1 MSSPLA
7 KKPSQLSILHKTLTS
22 IHKRISHQRRIDL
35 LADKL
40 TPYFYD
46 RIDDQKEVKC
56 LDVGCGDL
64 GIMERIADGVKNTT
78 WHCLD
83 IYDLPEHL
91 VNAAKWSRY
100 KKFNGRDLPF
110 ADGSIDIILFCDM
123 LHHAN
128 KNITPLLE
136 EAQRVCRTVIVKDSF
151 EYSLYSRWMLKIMDV
166 IGNWGYGVPLPEKY
180 FTIGAFKRLCNDLNY
195 EIKKLDIGIQI
206 YGHLPIIRTILRP
219 KWHFIAVIE
228 KRR

>member
-7 KKPSQLSILHKTLTS
+7 KKADQLSVLHNALTS
-22 IHKRISHQRRIDL
+22 IHKRISHHRRIDI
-35 LADKL
+35 LAEKL
-40 TPYFYD
+40 TAYFYD
-46 RIDDQKEVKC
+46 IAGDKKEVKC

-64 GIMERIADGVKNTT
+64 GIMERIAEGVKNTS
-78 WHCLD
+78 WQCVD

-91 VNAAKWSRY
+91 ANTAKWSRY
-100 KKFNGRDLPF
+100 SKFNGRDLPY
-110 ADGSIDIILFCDM
+110 ADESIDIILFCDM

-128 KNITPLLE
+128 KNITPLLK
-136 EAQRVCRTVIVKDSF
+136 EAQRVCRTVIIKDSF
-151 EYSLYSRWMLKIMDV
+151 EYSLYSRWLLKIMDI

-180 FTIGAFKRLCNDLNY
+180 FTINNFKRLCTDLGF
-195 EIKKLDIGIQI
+195 EIKKLDIGVQI

-228 KRR
+228 KKR